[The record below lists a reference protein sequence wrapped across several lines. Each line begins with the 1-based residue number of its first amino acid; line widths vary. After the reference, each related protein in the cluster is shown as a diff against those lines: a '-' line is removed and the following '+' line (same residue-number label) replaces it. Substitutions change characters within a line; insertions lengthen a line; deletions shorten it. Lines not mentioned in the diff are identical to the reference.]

1 MNTDMHDAPD
11 QPTSASCEHGKRAL
25 AARLDW
31 NLIRTFVVVADELN
45 LSRAAERLFVTQPAV
60 SQALKRLQSQLGY
73 TLVQR
78 RGPQIALTAAGEEVH
93 RIARGVFADVSSLE
107 MPAGDSLD
115 QVVGRVKLLTVS
127 RMHSRRYNEFLADF
141 HRRYPR
147 VELEIEVLRGHDLLL
162 AMRQNTASFGI
173 GLCRVDTPPIERRLI
188 VPQRYALFCGP
199 PHPLYD
205 RADVD
210 IARLLHEDLVTFT
223 GDYLGD
229 TLSPLTLFRE
239 HHGFQGRLAASSS
252 NLEEVCRLI
261 MCGYGIGF
269 LPEGAFRRETENGM
283 LRKLP
288 PEEGLADVDIHLLWN
303 SQRPLRAAETVF
315 RDELLAAFDRP

>member
-1 MNTDMHDAPD
+1 MHDVPD

-269 LPEGAFRRETENGM
+269 LPEDAFRRETETGM

-315 RDELLAAFDRP
+315 RDELLAAFDRE

>member
-1 MNTDMHDAPD
+1 MADMSSKNDAP
-11 QPTSASCEHGKRAL
+11 PSGEHGQRAL

-60 SQALKRLQSQLGY
+60 SQALKRLQAQLGY
-73 TLVQR
+73 ALVQR
-78 RGPQIALTAAGEEVH
+78 RGPHITLTAAGEEVH
-93 RIARGVFADVSSLE
+93 RIASGVFADVSSLE
-107 MPAGDSLD
+107 MPARDALE
-115 QVVGRVKLLTVS
+115 QVVGRVKLLSVS
-127 RMHSRRYNEFLADF
+127 RVHSQRYNDFLADF

-147 VELEIEVLRGHDLLL
+147 VELEVEVLRGHDVLMAL
-162 AMRQNTASFGI
+162 RQNTASFGI

-188 VPQRYALFCGP
+188 VPQRYALFCGR
-199 PHPLYD
+199 PHPLYSS
-205 RADVD
+205 RDVD
-210 IARLLHEDLVTFT
+210 VSRLLHEDLVTFT

-269 LPEGAFRRETENGM
+269 LPEGAFRRETEAGM

-288 PEEGLADVDIHLLWN
+288 PQEGLADVDIHLLWN
-303 SQRPLRAAETVF
+303 TQRPLRAAETVL
-315 RDELLAAFDRP
+315 RDELLAAFATA